1 MASMNTTQITDIT
14 VFDFLNLSPQF
25 VFNSTQIA
33 VVHEYESLNSDLIQ
47 TYNRMKDIQTQ
58 WEDLCH
64 SRHEILNES
73 SYQFCYQ
80 DPLVND
86 LFTQK
91 ILAEETYEKC
101 FSEFEKFSST
111 GPYGQLKKE
120 LFKYFH
126 VSDYEPT
133 QHFSYLIDCYHLDNI
148 LTEIDDLTL
157 ECEQLNSEL
166 NDLAYRIADGEL
178 LHMEHQE
185 LYETK
190 QQCEKQMYDLI
201 ANEDN
206 LRHHIYERSRKLK
219 KDIDPE
225 YSSEFSY
232 DIDHT
237 VISS

>member
-14 VFDFLNLSPQF
+14 IFEFLNLSPHF

-33 VVHEYESLNSDLIQ
+33 VIHDYESLNSELIQ

-91 ILAEETYEKC
+91 ILAEKTYEEC

-120 LFKYFH
+120 LFNYFH

-148 LTEIDDLTL
+148 ITEIDDLTF
-157 ECEQLNSEL
+157 ECEELNNEL
-166 NDLAYRIADGEL
+166 NDIAYRIADGEL
-178 LHMEHQE
+178 LHYDHQE
-185 LYETK
+185 LFETK
-190 QQCEKQMYDLI
+190 QSCEKQKFDLMVD
-201 ANEDN
+201 EQN
-206 LRHHIYERSRKLK
+206 LRQHMYEHIRKLTMN
-219 KDIDPE
+219 IDPE
-225 YSSEFSY
+225 YSSKFSV
-232 DIDHT
+232 DVVQT
-237 VISS
+237 VVSS